1 VVNADFAADTALFL
15 LKILVETPIERYPG
29 DTDAARRRSRILLAM
44 PLLEDVEKFLNNL
57 CLCVVTLAAESLA
70 LRGGSADPTAPLAD
84 IQHLGQQDA
93 SEKAAVGR
101 LNSGRVFA
109 GVAWEV
115 AGWCRGH
122 MSMASVLV
130 DSPIENSLI
139 LAEREYNNAYTAV
152 TRARH
157 LAEEAKAELTAARQ
171 ILAC

>member
-1 VVNADFAADTALFL
+1 
-15 LKILVETPIERYPG
+15 
-29 DTDAARRRSRILLAM
+29 
-44 PLLEDVEKFLNNL
+44 
-57 CLCVVTLAAESLA
+57 
-70 LRGGSADPTAPLAD
+70 
-84 IQHLGQQDA
+84 
-93 SEKAAVGR
+93 
-101 LNSGRVFA
+101 
-109 GVAWEV
+109 
-115 AGWCRGH
+115 